1 MADKESINR
10 EASREATREVRH
22 LVSMANDIADNLGF
36 QADADAE
43 SAANSAGRIADHI
56 NRFWTPRMRA
66 LLLEYAAGGGQG
78 LSVTLL
84 PALEKLKT

>member
-1 MADKESINR
+1 MADKESNNC
-10 EASREATREVRH
+10 EVNREVRH

-36 QADADAE
+36 RAE
-43 SAANSAGRIADHI
+43 EGDDSAARIADHI
-56 NRFWTPRMRA
+56 NRFWTPRMRT

-84 PALEKLKT
+84 PALKKLKT